1 MKAIDLQ
8 VQTFTKEAR
17 KFFPN
22 PDEIEEMAR
31 KVFKRESV
39 FMEEEKLIEGLRKAE
54 VKAIMMSPM
63 GWARKTRDM
72 GLIREMHNYMGH
84 LREKYPDVILGC
96 WGDIDPQLGY
106 QGARELERCINEV
119 GMLGIYTGAILTG
132 IPVNDKLYW
141 PLYQV
146 CVEYRATVKLSVGM
160 TAVGQGKPGGGG
172 VLLEYE
178 NPIPYVDQVAALFP
192 ELRIIAAHCAWPF
205 HNEMIAVMIHKANVF
220 NELHGWSPRYFP
232 PEINREINGRLQ
244 DRFMFGSDHPWFM
257 YDRLFSDWEAGEYRP
272 DVLKKVYYENALRVM
287 ELKV

>member
-17 KFFPN
+17 KFFPH
-22 PDEIEEMAR
+22 PEEIEEMAR
-31 KVFKRESV
+31 KVFKRERV
-39 FMEEEKLIEGLRKAE
+39 FMEEGELIEGLRKAD
-54 VKAIMMSPM
+54 VKAIMMCPM

-72 GLIREMHNYMGH
+72 GLIREMHNYMGY

-106 QGARELERCINEV
+106 QGARELERCIHEV

-146 CVEYRATVKLSVGM
+146 CMEYGATVKLSVGM

-178 NPIPYVDQVAALFP
+178 NPIPYVDQVAAYFP

-232 PEINREINGRLQ
+232 AEIKREINGRLQ
-244 DRFMFGSDHPWFM
+244 DRFMFGSDHPWFT
-257 YDRLFSDWEAGEYRP
+257 YDRLFADWEAGEYRSE
-272 DVLKKVYYENALRVM
+272 VLRKVYYENALRVM
-287 ELKV
+287 GLKV